1 MNLHGDHRLTPPS
14 RLVGMTLMR
23 TDDARPVSRRI
34 RLDNPAGLVVEALE
48 HGALSRFE
56 VSGTS
61 LLLHPANPAE
71 AGPANV
77 HLRRHEGGPDGT
89 ARHVALLGPTAPS
102 NVSEDDGGLTATGAW
117 GDLAYRLTLRLAE
130 AEAAWCWRLE
140 VTNHGSEAV
149 RVDAVLT
156 HDPALAPPGAVH
168 TNEYYVSQYLD
179 ISPIETTDHGV
190 ALGVRQNMP
199 GPRSPWLLVGSLRRG
214 TGWATDAHQLV
225 ERTTEGVRWTGL
237 EATDLPGRRLQ
248 HEHALVALQDDAVH
262 LDPGATHRTG
272 FVGIVVEHH
281 PEATGPDDARLLG
294 TALACFS
301 VDPDPG
307 PVPAIEQHMV
317 SSYAGGA
324 AALLGTAATLHCRP
338 LTGGEID
345 ALGPTDRPGE
355 PCEMVTAA
363 KELAVLR
370 PHGQI
375 LRTGDALVPDAAS
388 LTSTVWMAGT
398 FHSQVT
404 RGHAG
409 RDALVSGRR
418 SYLGLFRSHGV
429 RILLRP
435 DDESAWRLLD
445 TPSAWRAGLDACWWW
460 YATADGLLV
469 EVVARA
475 PSETHELGLEVRVLA
490 GSPQQLKVT
499 VHLDADRP
507 APTFDG
513 GRAEVGGWRL
523 AWDDGATASVGVA
536 WFVLDAPATS
546 AWRLGITAASLGDD
560 GPLEPAPASRLGA
573 GFWAEL
579 TGSLSLTL
587 PGSSPEAAEVAA
599 IASATPW
606 FTHNALVHY
615 LAPRGLEQFTGG
627 AWGTR
632 DVCQGPVGL
641 LTALDR
647 HDEVRDVLL
656 RVLRAQ
662 NYRGDWPQAFE
673 FLPPQPDSGQQDSH
687 GDVVY
692 WPLLAVGEHL
702 QATADAGLLEEKV
715 PYVGDDGP
723 TPPATVEEHL
733 ERALARIEEL
743 AVPGTP
749 LPAYGHG
756 DWNDSLQPADTGL
769 AQRLASTWTAVLQV
783 QALDA
788 LASGLSV
795 AAAAPGLAGAARALA
810 VRTRAAIGETMLL
823 GGVMPGYLLFPSD
836 GTKDQ
841 TPEPVVH
848 PRDARTGLTYGILP
862 WVHAVAADVLEPE
875 AARQHLALIEEHLLG
890 PDGARLFD
898 RPVAYRGGP
907 MSVFQRAEASTFWGR
922 EIGLMYVHAHLR
934 YAEALARVGDGAG
947 LLRAL
952 ALASPWGLEERV
964 PQSRPRQR
972 SCYYSSS
979 DGVFADRYD
988 AQERYPDLMAGEV
1001 PLEGGWRIYSSGPG
1015 LALRLVVERLLGVR
1029 RRGDLVEIDPV
1040 LPAGCDG
1047 LRADVRIAGQSARV
1061 RFAVGPEGVG
1071 CRRVVADG
1079 RELTLTPLDNPHRR
1093 PGVAVRTDHL
1103 RAALAAGPDLIVE
1116 TH

>member
-1 MNLHGDHRLTPPS
+1 
-14 RLVGMTLMR
+14 MR
-23 TDDARPVSRRI
+23 TDDAPPGSRRI
-34 RLDNPAGLVVEALE
+34 RLGNRAGLVVEALG
-48 HGALSRFE
+48 HGALTRFE
-56 VSGTS
+56 SSGTS
-61 LLLHPANPAE
+61 LLMHPANPAE
-71 AGPANV
+71 AGPANM
-77 HLRRHEGGPDGT
+77 HLRRHEGGPNGT
-89 ARHVALLGPTAPS
+89 ARHVALLGPTAPGG
-102 NVSEDDGGLTATGAW
+102 VRADDDNLCLTGVW
-117 GDLAYRLTLRLAE
+117 DDLAYRLTLRLAE
-130 AEAAWCWRLE
+130 AATAWCWRLD
-140 VTNHGSEAV
+140 VTNRGSEAV

-156 HDPALAPPGAVH
+156 HDPALAAPASVRA
-168 TNEYYVSQYLD
+168 NEYYVSQYLD
-179 ISPIETTDHGV
+179 LSPVQTADHGV

-214 TGWATDAHQLV
+214 TGWATDARQLV

-248 HEHALVALQDDAVH
+248 HEHALVALQDAAVY
-262 LDPGATHRTG
+262 LEPGATHRTG
-272 FVGIVVEHH
+272 FVGIAVEDH
-281 PEATGPDDARLLG
+281 PAATGPDDAHFLS
-294 TALACFS
+294 TALACFAPA
-301 VDPDPG
+301 PDPV
-307 PVPAIEQHMV
+307 PVPPVEQDA
-317 SSYAGGA
+317 SYTAGA
-324 AALLGTAATLHCRP
+324 AALLGTARALTCRP
-338 LTGGEID
+338 LTGAELD
-345 ALGPTDRPGE
+345 LLGPTTAPGE
-355 PCEMVTAA
+355 VVTAA
-363 KELAVLR
+363 KELGVLR

-404 RGHAG
+404 RGHVG
-409 RDALVSGRR
+409 RDPLVSGRR

-429 RILLRP
+429 RVLVRS
-435 DDESAWRLLD
+435 DSDRGGSGDAAWRLLD
-445 TPSAWRAGLDACWWW
+445 TPSAWCAGLDSCSWW
-460 YATADGLLV
+460 YAAADGLLV

-475 PSETHELGLEVRVLA
+475 PSGDHGLGLEVRVVA
-490 GSPQQLKVT
+490 GPPQQLKVT
-499 VHLDADRP
+499 LHLDADP
-507 APTFDG
+507 AHGPLPGFDEHG
-513 GRAEVGGWRL
+513 AEVGDWRL
-523 AWDDGATASVGVA
+523 AWDGAATGSVDDE
-536 WFVLDAPATS
+536 WLVLDVPSTS
-546 AWRLGITAASLGDD
+546 SWRLRLTCAQDGDDEPPWPAAAS
-560 GPLEPAPASRLGA
+560 RFGA

-579 TGSLSLTL
+579 TGSLSLAL
-587 PGSSPEAAEVAA
+587 PGKGVEAAEVAA
-599 IASATPW
+599 IAAATPW

-615 LAPRGLEQFTGG
+615 LAPRGLEQFSGG
-627 AWGTR
+627 GWGTR

-647 HDEVRDVLL
+647 HDEVREVLR

-662 NYRGDWPQAFE
+662 NDRGDWPQAFE
-673 FLPPQPDSGQQDSH
+673 FLPPHPRSAGRDSGRQGSH

-692 WPLLAVGEHL
+692 WPLLAIGEHL
-702 QATADAGLLEEKV
+702 MATADAALLVEKV
-715 PYVGDDGP
+715 PFVGDDGP

-733 ERALARIEEL
+733 ERALAHIEGV
-743 AVPGTP
+743 AVPATP

-756 DWNDSLQPADTGL
+756 DWNDSLQPADPRL
-769 AQRLASTWTAVLQV
+769 ARGLASTWTAVLQV

-788 LASGLSV
+788 LASGLTA

-810 VRTRAAIGETMLL
+810 ARTREAIGASMLVD
-823 GGVMPGYLLFPSD
+823 GVLPGYLLFPEE
-836 GTKDQ
+836 GA
-841 TPEPVVH
+841 PEPLVH

-862 WVHAVAADVLEPE
+862 WVHAVAADVLDPQ
-875 AARQHLALIEEHLLG
+875 AARHHLALIEEHLLG

-922 EIGLMYVHAHLR
+922 EIGLMYIHAHLR

-952 ALASPWGLEERV
+952 ALVSPWGLEGRV

-988 AQERYPDLMAGEV
+988 AQERYPDLMAGDV

-1015 LALRLVVERLLGVR
+1015 LALRLVVERLLGLR
-1029 RRGDLVEIDPV
+1029 RRGDLVEVDPV

-1047 LRADVRIAGQSARV
+1047 LVADVRIAGLPARP

-1071 CRRVVADG
+1071 VRRVVADG
-1079 RELTLTPLDNPHRR
+1079 RELALTPLDNPHRP
-1093 PGVAVRTDHL
+1093 PGVAVRTDDL